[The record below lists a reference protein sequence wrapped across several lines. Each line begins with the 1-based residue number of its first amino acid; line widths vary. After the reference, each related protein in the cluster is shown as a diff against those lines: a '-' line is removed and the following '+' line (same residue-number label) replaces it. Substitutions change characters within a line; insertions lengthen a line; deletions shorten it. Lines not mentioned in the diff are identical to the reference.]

1 MSSKLI
7 NVFHQCGHND
17 VWNRDL
23 YDENIGEGLIFSPK
37 MSNSHKI
44 DTFPEKMKQNS
55 FFDPQFYSPHSNEK
69 KFSKFDFFPNVI
81 ANGFETIDY
90 EALAYKSAEKCVSF
104 QIQQNYK
111 FLIIPTIV
119 YENTPRSY
127 LERLKLLFI
136 DPFIYEIKKQ
146 SVKQQIL
153 LSIVVKDTDLMEQ
166 DYIDELLNLIT
177 SYQEVTGVYL
187 IPSNKSSSKRWKEMD
202 FMLGIMKFIDVLKQN
217 ELYVH
222 LAYSDVEGLVV
233 SLAGID
239 SVSIGS
245 YENVRRFNLNNFNEK
260 DESKFFNQPKRRIYS
275 TELLQWIDYEYIS
288 VLKTDYKDFAYLF
301 ENNQYIDFSVKDEID
316 WNLKNPVLYK
326 HYLTSLYN
334 QYKSLAPSYSERKLQ
349 LLEKLQ
355 ISRSY
360 NNDIIES
367 GILFDN
373 NSNGDHIERWIT
385 VINMFDKYKRGV

>member
-1 MSSKLI
+1 
-7 NVFHQCGHND
+7 
-17 VWNRDL
+17 
-23 YDENIGEGLIFSPK
+23 
-37 MSNSHKI
+37 
-44 DTFPEKMKQNS
+44 
-55 FFDPQFYSPHSNEK
+55 
-69 KFSKFDFFPNVI
+69 
-81 ANGFETIDY
+81 
-90 EALAYKSAEKCVSF
+90 
-104 QIQQNYK
+104 
-111 FLIIPTIV
+111 
-119 YENTPRSY
+119 
-127 LERLKLLFI
+127 
-136 DPFIYEIKKQ
+136 
-146 SVKQQIL
+146 
-153 LSIVVKDTDLMEQ
+153 
-166 DYIDELLNLIT
+166 
-177 SYQEVTGVYL
+177 
-187 IPSNKSSSKRWKEMD
+187 MD

-275 TELLQWIDYEYIS
+275 AELLQWIDYDYIS

-334 QYKSLAPSYSERKLQ
+334 QYKSLAPSYSERKCQ